1 MSLETYILDIIEGK
15 RKAPG
20 FARLLS
26 FAALGFRSLIA
37 CRNKLYDKKICKS
50 HPVEACV
57 VSIGNIVSGG
67 TGKTPLIHL
76 LAKTLGSTEKVAIV
90 TRGFR
95 SGIEKLGKSVEISKG
110 SGPIMNVEE
119 CGDEPYWLA
128 LYTSASIWVGSDK
141 LQSAKNAVENGSNI
155 LLIDDGMQHRRLH
168 RDVEI
173 VLLDGADPWGK
184 GAFLPRGLLRD
195 SPKRLSIA
203 DLIVVTNIDS
213 KGFDELKKQ
222 IASYSK
228 SPVVRMQRNYS
239 LSGVAVDKVGVF
251 CGIAK
256 PHHFASAVISLGK
269 TIVDSLFSLD
279 HMIPS
284 MPALQSFAFT
294 CKEKGA
300 SALVCTE
307 KDFVKLPKDLSLSL
321 PIAVLKMDIEIADG
335 KEDWKKCIE
344 KIQLKGK
351 TFSKSSRNEK

>member
-20 FARLLS
+20 FATLLS
-26 FAALGFRSLIA
+26 LAAIGFRSLIA
-37 CRNKLYDKKICKS
+37 SRNKLYDKKICKS
-50 HPVEACV
+50 HAVDACV

-76 LAKTLGSTEKVAIV
+76 LAQTLGSTEKVAIV

-95 SGIEKLGKSVEISKG
+95 SRIEKSGKSVEISKG
-110 SGPIMNVEE
+110 SGPIVNVEE

-128 LYTSASIWVGSDK
+128 MHTSASIWVGSDK
-141 LQSAKNAVENGSNI
+141 LQSAKNAVKNGSNI

-203 DLIVVTNIDS
+203 DLIVVSNIDS
-213 KGFDELKKQ
+213 KGFTELKKQ
-222 IASYSK
+222 IESYSK
-228 SPVVRMQRNYS
+228 SRVVRIHRSYS
-239 LSGVAVDKVGVF
+239 LSGDAVDKVGIF

-256 PHHFASAVISLGK
+256 PHHFASAVIGLGK
-269 TIVDSLFSLD
+269 TIVDSLFALD
-279 HMIPS
+279 HT
-284 MPALQSFAFT
+284 MPCLSSLQSFASL

-300 SALVCTE
+300 TAIVCTE
-307 KDFVKLPKDLSLSL
+307 KDFVKLPKDLCLSL

-335 KEDWKKCIE
+335 KEDWEKCIE

-351 TFSKSSRNEK
+351 TFSKSLRK